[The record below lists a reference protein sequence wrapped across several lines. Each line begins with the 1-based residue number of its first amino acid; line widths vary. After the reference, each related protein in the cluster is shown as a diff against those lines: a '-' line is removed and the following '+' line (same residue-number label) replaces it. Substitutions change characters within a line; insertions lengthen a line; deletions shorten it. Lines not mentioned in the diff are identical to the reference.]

1 MAKGN
6 LDIDSRTTEELF
18 SWYRSGN
25 LIVNRRYQ
33 RKLVWSINEKT
44 SLISS
49 IKKQYPIPLLL
60 FVNIEGNREILDG
73 MQRLEAIMSFIEQR
87 FSLDGSFFD
96 LDSTALTKELKDK
109 EDIVQLEPKLS
120 REDSAS
126 IARYRF
132 AISEFTSSND
142 NIDEVFRRINAN
154 GKTLSKQELRSAG
167 ALSKFSELVRK
178 ISTVVR
184 GDTSHSDI
192 ITLNLMHN
200 ISINNDG
207 LNYGV
212 EIDNHFYVKN
222 HILTRR
228 SIRESIDEEL
238 VAHILGYVCLTEK
251 PTAGSGSL
259 DTFYGEGDSS
269 HAIGQREQ
277 IEKFIQTTGFD
288 TIKNN
293 YLVVNECIKD
303 LFSNQ
308 NITFLTHILG
318 DKNSSQECPRYFQAV
333 FLALYEVLINRKKI
347 IHDKTGLFNQLKN
360 TGVKV
365 IDVTD
370 GGRWAA
376 SAREKSVN
384 DLSAL
389 IDRYFKASTKGY
401 INHAWITEI
410 NTILTNSKSEQPS
423 YDFKQGLVELNGKS
437 AKFNDACL
445 EQIIQTC
452 VAINNIKKNSLGYV
466 LVGISDKLS
475 TAERVKELFGSESE
489 EVNGF
494 YVHGIDHEA
503 ILVSKNIDD
512 YFMLIKQKIQAMK
525 FTDALKTKLLKDIEL
540 CTYNGSH
547 ILKLKVEGLGRLANF
562 DNKYYIRQGSS
573 TDVVEGA
580 DKTDALFEAF
590 GL

>member
-1 MAKGN
+1 MAKEN

-44 SLISS
+44 ALISS
-49 IKKQYPIPLLL
+49 MKKQYPIPLLL
-60 FVNIEGNREILDG
+60 FVNIDGKREILDG

-87 FSLDGSFFD
+87 FSLEGSYFD
-96 LDSTALTKELKDK
+96 LDSTALTKELKDINK
-109 EDIVQLEPKLS
+109 IIQLEPKLS
-120 REDSAS
+120 REESAS

-178 ISTVVR
+178 ISTIVR

-200 ISINNDG
+200 ISINNEG

-238 VAHILGYVCLTEK
+238 VAHILGYICLSEK

-269 HAIGQREQ
+269 HAVGQREQ
-277 IEKFIQTTGFD
+277 IETFIQTTGFD
-288 TIKNN
+288 TIQKN
-293 YLVVNECIKD
+293 YLAVNECIKEI
-303 LFSNQ
+303 FN
-308 NITFLTHILG
+308 NRNVTFLTHILG
-318 DKNSSQECPRYFQAV
+318 EKNTSQECPRYYQAV
-333 FLALYEVLINRKKI
+333 FLSLYEVMINRQKI
-347 IHDKTGLFNQLKN
+347 LKDKEGIFKQLKDAG
-360 TGVKV
+360 TTV

-389 IDRYFKASTKGY
+389 IERYFKPSTKGH

-423 YDFKQGLVELNGKS
+423 YDFKQGLVELNEKN
-437 AKFNDACL
+437 AKFNDECL
-445 EQIIQTC
+445 RQIIQTC

-466 LVGISDKLS
+466 LVGISDKKS
-475 TAERVKELFGSESE
+475 TADRVKQVFGAESE

-503 ILVSKNIDD
+503 THISKNIDD

-525 FTDALKTKLLKDIEL
+525 FTDALKTKILKDIEL
-540 CTYNGSH
+540 CIYNGSH
-547 ILKLKVEGLGRLANF
+547 VLKLKVEGLGRIANF
-562 DNKYYIRQGSS
+562 ENKYYIRQGSS
-573 TDVVEGA
+573 TDFIEGA
-580 DKTDALFEAF
+580 DKTDALYEAF
-590 GL
+590 N